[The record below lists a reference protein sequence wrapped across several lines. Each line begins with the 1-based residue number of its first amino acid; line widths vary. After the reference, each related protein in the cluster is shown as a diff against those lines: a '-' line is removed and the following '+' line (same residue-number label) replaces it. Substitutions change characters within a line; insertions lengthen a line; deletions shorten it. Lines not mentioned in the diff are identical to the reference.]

1 MVLEAWE
8 NAEKVWYPVIWEE
21 EKEASNVIEYN
32 INKEITKDA
41 SNVINA
47 NNDTTTWMATLI
59 YGVNAPKLLEKT
71 SVYRNTIIQWSS
83 TLVFTHELIRP
94 EDPAQRIREATITKN
109 YGSLVFENR
118 KMWSLVNWV
127 VIPMSWT
134 YQLEITY
141 PAGSNSNTISTQI
154 RLVKWKVSLD
164 ETIASYSNNSVYP
177 HTETITYTFEAGDAI
192 YVYDVWEYTG
202 SGSWPYTRT
211 LTTTINITL
220 L

>member
-1 MVLEAWE
+1 MLEAWE
-8 NAEKVWYPVIWEE
+8 KAEKIWYQYIWEE
-21 EKEASNVIEYN
+21 SREPSNIVEYN

-47 NNDTTTWMATLI
+47 NNDTTTWMATLV

-71 SVYRNTIIQWSS
+71 SIYNKTVIQWSS
-83 TLVFTHELIRP
+83 TLTFTHELERP
-94 EDPAQRIREATITKN
+94 EDPAQRIREATIVKD
-109 YGSLVFENR
+109 YGNITFENR

-127 VIPMSWT
+127 VIPITWT

-141 PAGSNSNTISTQI
+141 PAGSNSNTISTRI
-154 RLVKWKVSLD
+154 RLVQWKVSKD
-164 ETIASYSNNSVYP
+164 INIASYTNNSVYP
-177 HTETITYTFEAGDAI
+177 HTETIKYFFNAWDAI

-202 SGSWPYTRT
+202 SGSWPITRT
-211 LTTTINITL
+211 LTTQIVITL